1 MDRLNVRNI
10 LRRKKHMLQGN
21 NYNCALCSTNTEEI
35 TFHLFFSFPFNQVCW
50 RHLNI
55 NWRFSQQFH
64 SMMDEVRHEFNN
76 KFIME
81 IFILGAWQIW
91 KQQNDF
97 IFNRGSPSFL
107 SWKLGFLDEAMLQA
121 NKLRGDKKI
130 GFPVLSARTDSL
142 FG

>member
-81 IFILGAWQIW
+81 IFILGACR
-91 KQQNDF
+91 F
-97 IFNRGSPSFL
+97 GSNRMISSSIEAAHPS
-107 SWKLGFLDEAMLQA
+107 SLG
-121 NKLRGDKKI
+121 N
-130 GFPVLSARTDSL
+130 
-142 FG
+142 